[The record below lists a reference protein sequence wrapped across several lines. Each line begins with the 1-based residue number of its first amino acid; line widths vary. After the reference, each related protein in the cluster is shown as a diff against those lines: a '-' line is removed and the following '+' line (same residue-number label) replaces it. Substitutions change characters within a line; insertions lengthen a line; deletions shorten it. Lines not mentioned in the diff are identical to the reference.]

1 MSYFITKTYEKG
13 ENIRLYYQDYGEGQP
28 IILIHG
34 WPLSHKMWE
43 YQVPVLVEAGYR
55 VITYDR
61 RGFGE
66 SDRPWN
72 GYDYDTMAGDLK
84 DLIHHLELSEVVLA
98 GFSMGGGEVARYIGI
113 FGTAKISKAILIS
126 AVTPFMLKTDDNP
139 EGVDQSVFEGMKENI
154 KKDRTRFMKAFG
166 KGFVNYEENK
176 EKISTAQVEFNWNI
190 ACHASPKATLDCV
203 DAFGTTD
210 FREDCKK
217 FNIPTLIVHGDADNI
232 VPIEVSGERAKEF
245 ISDATYNVIHNAPH
259 GLMMTHSAELN
270 QMLLD
275 FLKPPK

>member
-1 MSYFITKTYEKG
+1 MSYFKTKTYEKG
-13 ENIRLYYQDYGEGQP
+13 ENINLYYQDYGQGKP

-43 YQVPVLVEAGYR
+43 YQVPVLVAAGYR

-66 SDRPWN
+66 SDKPWE

-84 DLIHHLELSEVVLA
+84 DLINHLELTDVTLV

-113 FGTAKISKAILIS
+113 YGTSRISKAVFVA
-126 AVTPFMLKTDDNP
+126 AVAPFMLKTDDNP
-139 EGVDQSVFEGMKENI
+139 EGVEKSVFDGMKANI
-154 KKDRTRFMKAFG
+154 QKDRAGFMKEFG
-166 KGFVNYEENK
+166 KGFVNYDQNK
-176 EKISTAQVEFNWNI
+176 DRISAAQVDFNWNI

-203 DAFGTTD
+203 NAFAATD

-217 FNIPTLIVHGDADNI
+217 IGVPTLVVHGDADNI
-232 VPIEVSGERAKEF
+232 VPIDASGARAKDL
-245 ISDATYNVIHNAPH
+245 IPNAAYKVIKNAPH
-259 GLMMTHSAELN
+259 GLMMTHKEELN
-270 QMLLD
+270 KVLLD
-275 FLKPPK
+275 FLKK

>member
-1 MSYFITKTYEKG
+1 MSYLKTNALEKG
-13 ENIRLYYQDYGEGQP
+13 KNITLSYQDYGAGQP

-43 YQVPVLVEAGYR
+43 YQVPVLIEAGYR

-61 RGFGE
+61 RGFGD

-72 GYDYDTMAGDLK
+72 GYDYNTMAGDLN
-84 DLIHHLELSEVVLA
+84 DLIAHLELKNVVLA
-98 GFSMGGGEVARYIGI
+98 GFSMGGGEVARFIGMN
-113 FGTAKISKAILIS
+113 GTSKISKAILIS

-139 EGVDQSVFEGMKENI
+139 EGVDKSVFEGMKENI
-154 KKDRTRFMKAFG
+154 QKDRSGFMKEFG
-166 KGFVNYEENK
+166 KGFVNYDQNK
-176 EKISTAQVEFNWNI
+176 ENISAAQVDFNWNI

-217 FNIPTLIVHGDADNI
+217 FDVPTLVVHGDADNI
-232 VPIEVSGERAKEF
+232 VPIDVSGERAKDMIPNAE
-245 ISDATYNVIHNAPH
+245 YKVIKNAPH
-259 GLMMTHSAELN
+259 GLMMTHAGKLN
-270 QMLLD
+270 KLLLN
-275 FLKPPK
+275 FLEK

>member
-1 MSYFITKTYEKG
+1 MKFFETKPTENG
-13 ENIRLYYQDYGEGQP
+13 ETIQLAYQDHGQGKP

-43 YQVPVLVEAGYR
+43 YQVPVLIDAGYR

-72 GYDYDTMAGDLK
+72 GYNYDQLAADLNN
-84 DLIHHLELSEVVLA
+84 LIEHLNLSEITLV
-98 GFSMGGGEVARYIGI
+98 GFSMGGGEVARYIGNY
-113 FGTAKISKAILIS
+113 GSSKISKVVLVA

-139 EGVDQSVFEGMKENI
+139 EGVDQSVFDGIKAGI
-154 KKDRTRFMKAFG
+154 KKDRPGFMKEFG
-166 KGFVNYEENK
+166 KGFVNFDENK
-176 EKISTAQVEFNWNI
+176 ERISAAQVDFNWNI

-203 DAFGTTD
+203 DAFGKTD

-217 FNIPTLIVHGDADNI
+217 FDIPTLMVHGDSDVI
-232 VPIEVSGERAKEF
+232 VPVEVSGERAKDLIPNAEF
-245 ISDATYNVIHNAPH
+245 KIIKNAPH
-259 GLMMTHSAELN
+259 GLMMTHKEELN
-270 QMLLD
+270 KLLLA
-275 FLKPPK
+275 FLGN